1 MRLYTSELVKKYKS
15 RTVVSHVSIDVKQGE
30 IVGLLGPNGA
40 GKTTTFNL
48 IAGFYKPDSGKVILD
63 GEDITGL
70 RSFKICEK
78 GIGRTYQVI
87 KLFGGMSVLENVLV
101 GMHSRMKYGF
111 WANVLRTKKSAA
123 EEKAAHEKA
132 MDLLKLMGLDTYA
145 SLPASSL
152 AYGQQRRLEIARA
165 LASDPKLLLLD
176 EPAAGMNST
185 EKMELNERIR
195 QIIDMGITV
204 LIVEHDMAMVM
215 NIADKIFVL
224 NSGSL
229 LAEGTSEEISS
240 NEAVIEAYL
249 GRGDDE

>member
-1 MRLYTSELVKKYKS
+1 MLKVENLCLSFEGLKAVNDVTLHVEKG
-15 RTVVSHVSIDVKQGE
+15 TVTALI
-30 IVGLLGPNGA
+30 GPNGA

-48 IAGFYKPDSGKVILD
+48 VAGFYKPDSGKVYLD

-70 RSFKICEK
+70 RPYKICEK

-87 KLFGGMSVLENVLV
+87 KLFGGMSVLDNVLV
-101 GMHSRMKYGF
+101 GMHTRMKHGF
-111 WANVLRTKKSAA
+111 WSNVFRTKKSAA
-123 EEKAAHEKA
+123 EEKAAHAKA
-132 MDLLKLMGLDTYA
+132 MDLLKLMGLDAYA

-185 EKMELNERIR
+185 EKFELNERIR
-195 QIIDMGITV
+195 QIIAMGITV

-224 NSGSL
+224 NSGKL
-229 LAEGTSEEISS
+229 LAEGTSEEVS
-240 NEAVIEAYL
+240 NNEEVIEAYL

>member
-1 MRLYTSELVKKYKS
+1 MLKVENLCLSFEGLKAVNDVTL
-15 RTVVSHVSIDVKQGE
+15 HVEKGSVTALI
-30 IVGLLGPNGA
+30 GPNGA

-87 KLFGGMSVLENVLV
+87 KLFGGMSVLDNILV
-101 GMHSRMKYGF
+101 GMHSRMKHGF
-111 WANVLRTKKSAA
+111 WANVFRTKKSVM
-123 EEKAAHEKA
+123 EEKAAHQKA
-132 MDLLKLMGLDTYA
+132 MDLLKLMGLEDYA
-145 SLPASSL
+145 LLPASSL

-165 LASDPKLLLLD
+165 LASEPKLLLLD

-185 EKMELNERIR
+185 EKFELNDRIR
-195 QIIDMGITV
+195 QIIAMGVTV

-215 NIADKIFVL
+215 SIADKIFVL

-249 GRGDDE
+249 GRGDDK